1 MINNSSGS
9 SYNVL
14 INRLEAF
21 ANGHLMINQFSHGS
35 IDLIDVP
42 KDNRY
47 PVMHV
52 APGSISP
59 NNGVLQYAF
68 DVLFFDCPRSKE
80 EKADYQREVISDMA
94 RLALDLISEVQNGNV
109 LFGKG
114 VYLVESPNID
124 PFVEEYSQ
132 VVTGVTLSLVLEVS
146 YNWSACD
153 IPADWSVG
161 GSNTGG
167 NGSSVGI
174 TLKVNNT
181 DNVVQNVLNLV
192 NGNNITITDLG
203 NGNVRIAATGGGGGG
218 VDWGSIGGN
227 IEDQAD
233 LIALLLGYTT
243 DAEFTNA
250 VNTLTS
256 AINSEANT
264 RSNDDATLQTNIDT
278 VAGDLSTETTA
289 RIAGD
294 ATNAGDISN
303 VNAALTSHVNNTSN
317 PHATTKAQVGLGNV
331 PNVDTSTTA
340 NITDAANKRFV
351 TDAQLVVISN
361 TSNTNTGDET
371 TASIQSKRPIKT
383 VNGNSLEGSGNIV
396 ISAAVNQAFRT
407 FSTSFT
413 LAASSGDR
421 WYVMQNGLSS
431 GTEAAVQASAEFAM
445 TFNEIR
451 VRTFSTQ
458 SATGSLV
465 FTLRKNGVDQFSLT
479 IAAGSAAGVY
489 TATGSFS
496 VVAGELINWKIRN
509 NATAISANIAQLS
522 ATYQ

>member
-1 MINNSSGS
+1 
-9 SYNVL
+9 
-14 INRLEAF
+14 
-21 ANGHLMINQFSHGS
+21 
-35 IDLIDVP
+35 
-42 KDNRY
+42 
-47 PVMHV
+47 
-52 APGSISP
+52 
-59 NNGVLQYAF
+59 
-68 DVLFFDCPRSKE
+68 
-80 EKADYQREVISDMA
+80 
-94 RLALDLISEVQNGNV
+94 
-109 LFGKG
+109 
-114 VYLVESPNID
+114 
-124 PFVEEYSQ
+124 
-132 VVTGVTLSLVLEVS
+132 
-146 YNWSACD
+146 
-153 IPADWSVG
+153 
-161 GSNTGG
+161 
-167 NGSSVGI
+167 
-174 TLKVNNT
+174 
-181 DNVVQNVLNLV
+181 VQNVLNLV

>member
-9 SYNVL
+9 SYNIL

-68 DVLFFDCPRSKE
+68 DILFFDCPRSKE

-94 RLALDLISEVQNGNV
+94 RLALDLISEIQNGNV
-109 LFGKG
+109 LFGKD
-114 VYLVESPNID
+114 VYLVESPSIE

-167 NGSSVGI
+167 NGSAVGI

-181 DNVVQNVLNLV
+181 DNAVQNVLNLV
-192 NGNNITITDLG
+192 NGNNVTITDLG
-203 NGNVRIAATGGGGGG
+203 AGNVRIAATGGGGGG
-218 VDWGSIGGN
+218 ADWGAIGGD

-233 LIALLLGYTT
+233 LIALLLDYTPKV
-243 DAEFTNA
+243 DFTNE
-250 VNTLTS
+250 VL
-256 AINSEANT
+256 
-264 RSNDDATLQTNIDT
+264 TLQANIDS
-278 VAGDLSTETTA
+278 VANDLAIETTA
-289 RIAGD
+289 REDGD
-294 ATNAGDISN
+294 AQNAFDT
-303 VNAALTSHVNNTSN
+303 AAVSARLSAHEANTFN

-331 PNVDTSTTA
+331 PNVDTTTTA

-351 TDAQLVVISN
+351 TDANLTTIGNQSG
-361 TSNTNTGDET
+361 TNTGDET
-371 TASIQSKRPIKT
+371 TATIQAKRPIKT
-383 VNGNSLEGSGNIV
+383 VNGGSLEGSGDLSIT
-396 ISAAVNQAFRT
+396 SYHALRAT
-407 FSTSFT
+407 STSFT
-413 LAASSGDR
+413 LTASSGDR
-421 WYVMQNGLSS
+421 FVGLTSFLNS
-431 GTEAAVQASAEFAM
+431 GTENPTQIAAEYPMVF
-445 TFNEIR
+445 TKLVIR
-451 VRTFSTQ
+451 TTNTQ
-458 SATGSLV
+458 NAGGSMV
-465 FTLRKNGVDQFSLT
+465 FTLRKNGVDTAIVCT
-479 IAAGSAAGVY
+479 IPAGATTNIF
-489 TATGSFS
+489 TATGSVSFAAS
-496 VVAGELINWKIRN
+496 DLISIKARN
-509 NATAISANIAQLS
+509 NAAATSANVVQMSIMY
-522 ATYQ
+522 TTI